1 MKGRLLTIVISLML
15 IVYPVSAQTV
25 MQVNGRPVRRQLESM
40 VVMRWNKKYF
50 RPQWYYKLFHNK
62 YRKGEDRRTLLQL
75 LPTAGL
81 LQVNENK
88 ADQQKEDTDEVGRQ
102 ELWSYINHTSNA
114 HYYLIFQA
122 KFDKLE
128 KDIKAL
134 IGQGRSLGMEASVVE
149 RMHQELDRL
158 KDEINIIKDG
168 YLDEGIKS
176 EEFLHIEQ
184 EMQAL
189 KGLISELLHVYSIR
203 IRYQ

>member
-88 ADQQKEDTDEVGRQ
+88 ADQQKEDTDEAGRQ

-134 IGQGRSLGMEASVVE
+134 IGQGRGLGMEASVIE

-158 KDEINIIKDG
+158 RDEINIIKDG

-189 KGLISELLHVYSIR
+189 KGLIGELLHVYSIR